1 MDPTR
6 NLNTI
11 SFFGS
16 TRGELAQKL
25 DRGQDTIER
34 RRLTQ
39 VPHEPHDLF
48 SIRAS
53 SSVIRFYLTKPRARP
68 RRKFTLSNNFFF
80 DSTLW
85 WYRETCGFWTHWDDP
100 KISPFRFC

>member
-1 MDPTR
+1 MLR
-6 NLNTI
+6 LRRLQI
-11 SFFGS
+11 LLLLILHLLLS

-80 DSTLW
+80 DSTL
-85 WYRETCGFWTHWDDP
+85 
-100 KISPFRFC
+100 